1 MEQTELKAAY
11 ASLAKDRGR
20 REELAQLLVEYIQP
34 NHITADILNL
44 FLNTRQLNLGD
55 ALVKKVRRGIEVRKL
70 VPGSIHLA
78 SEVTVSD
85 RINYTLEGA
94 DVKVGYNLWEME
106 AGDIGSVSDLQAEMT
121 AKLSDYYIGRTFT
134 ALSTIWNGVN
144 TPTNYTNVG
153 GTLTAAALK
162 NAIDTINLKV
172 GAVKAVVGTRKALT
186 PITTFGAGWDT
197 VTAAGTNQV
206 ANYPALAEI
215 WRTGW
220 LGVYYGA
227 PIVALNQIYNNAVDY
242 TAMLPENKVLVI
254 GENAGEF
261 ILYGPSRDKAY
272 DDMQPTPPQFYLE
285 TYQQFGLIVD
295 NAQGVYVLDVV

>member
-1 MEQTELKAAY
+1 MEQNEIKAAF
-11 ASLAKDRGR
+11 ASLAKDRSK
-20 REELAQLLVEYIQP
+20 REELAQLLTEYIQP
-34 NHITADILNL
+34 NHLSSSIMNL

-70 VPGSIHLA
+70 VPGSVHLA

-94 DVKVGYNLWEME
+94 DVKVNYNLWEME
-106 AGDIGSVSDLQAEMT
+106 AGDIGTVADLQAEMR

-134 ALSTIWNGVN
+134 ALSTIWNGTN

-153 GTLTAAALK
+153 AALTASALK

-172 GAVKAVVGTRKALT
+172 GKVKAVVGTRKALT
-186 PITTFGAGWDT
+186 PITTFGAGW
-197 VTAAGTNQV
+197 ALPYTNIDGV
-206 ANYPALAEI
+206 AIPEALSEI
-215 WRTGW
+215 YRTGW
-220 LGVYYGA
+220 LGQYYGA
-227 PIVALNQIYNNAVDY
+227 PIVALNQVYNNAVDY
-242 TAMLPENKVLVI
+242 TAMLPETKVLVI

-272 DDMQPTPPQFYLE
+272 EDMAPTPPQFYLE

-295 NAQGVYVLDVV
+295 NAQGIYVLDVV

>member
-1 MEQTELKAAY
+1 MDQNELKTAF
-11 ASLAKDRGR
+11 ASLAKDRSR
-20 REELAQLLVEYIQP
+20 REELAALLVEYIQP
-34 NHITADILNL
+34 NHLSENIMSL

-70 VPGSIHLA
+70 VPGSVHLA

-106 AGDIGSVSDLQAEMT
+106 SGDIGSVADLQSEMK

-134 ALSTIWNGVN
+134 ALSTIWNASN

-153 GTLTAAALK
+153 AALTATALK

-172 GAVKAVVGTRKALT
+172 GGVKAVVGTRKALT
-186 PITTFGAGWDT
+186 PITTFGAGWDVT
-197 VTAAGTNQV
+197 TAAGTSQQPNF
-206 ANYPALAEI
+206 PALDEI
-215 WRTGW
+215 YRTGW
-220 LGVYYGA
+220 LGQYYGA

-242 TAMLPENKVLVI
+242 SAMIPENKVLVI
-254 GENAGEF
+254 GQNAGEF
-261 ILYGPSRDKAY
+261 ILYGPSKDKAFE
-272 DDMQPTPPQFYLE
+272 DMQPTPPQFYLE
-285 TYQQFGLIVD
+285 TWQQFGMIVD
-295 NAQGVYVLDVV
+295 NAQGIYVLDVV

>member
-1 MEQTELKAAY
+1 MEQNELKAAF
-11 ASLAKDRGR
+11 ASLAKDHSR
-20 REELAQLLVEYIQP
+20 REELAALLTEYIQP
-34 NHITADILNL
+34 NHLSQSIMNL
-44 FLNTRQLNLGD
+44 FLSTRQLNLGD

-106 AGDIGSVSDLQAEMT
+106 AGDIGSVADLQSEMR

-134 ALSTIWNGVN
+134 ALSTIWNGTN

-153 GTLTAAALK
+153 GALTAAALK
-162 NAIDTINLKV
+162 NAIDTINLKI
-172 GAVKAVVGTRKALT
+172 GSVKAVVGTRKALT
-186 PITTFGAGWDT
+186 PITTFGAGW
-197 VTAAGTNQV
+197 ALPYTNVDGV
-206 ANYPALAEI
+206 AIPEALSEI
-215 WRTGW
+215 YRTGW
-220 LGVYYGA
+220 LGMYYGA
-227 PIVALNQIYNNAVDY
+227 PIVALTQVYNNAVDY
-242 TAMLPENKVLVI
+242 TPMLPENKVLVI

-295 NAQGVYVLDVV
+295 NAQGIYVLDVV